1 MNLKKVRIAIT
12 VLTFPFA
19 GHSLAEKSA
28 VTENDIYSVDEETN
42 SLNVT
47 WPSGSKSFAHIVGAE
62 GENTRALI
70 DFNGGKALFYESLAS
85 RSAFR
90 TYFTLVRQDREILID
105 CIYADVR
112 NDQNGVLINKAACG
126 LKKPLVE
133 DYEDLAYKFTD
144 EWKKTADVVVIDP
157 LLSNPVSILNVDEAD
172 FGATKLRR
180 VYGSQDD
187 LSSSVPETLI
197 YQKTKK
203 HSFGLNPVFSVY
215 RANALNDAVYLDV
228 PSDAMAGKFIRYDK
242 ASLSDLLR

>member
-12 VLTFPFA
+12 VLTFSFA

-28 VTENDIYSVDEETN
+28 ITQKDIYSVDDKTN
-42 SLNVT
+42 SLNIT
-47 WPSGSKSFAHIVGAE
+47 WPGGSKSVAHIVGTE

-70 DFNGGKALFYESLAS
+70 DFNGGKALFYENLAS

-90 TYFTLVRQDREILID
+90 TYFTLVRQGREILID
-105 CIYADVR
+105 CIYSDVR
-112 NDQNGVLINKAACG
+112 NDQNGVLINKAVCG

-133 DYEDLAYKFTD
+133 DYEDLAYTFTD
-144 EWKKTADVVVIDP
+144 EWKKTADAVVIDP

-180 VYGSQDD
+180 VYDSLED

-197 YQKTKK
+197 DQKTKK
-203 HSFGLNPVFSVY
+203 HLFGLNPVFSVY
-215 RANALNDAVYLDV
+215 QANALNDAVYLDV
-228 PSDAMAGKFIRYDK
+228 SSDNIANKFSRYDK